1 MYQQSGKNLLN
12 RNISTCPHNMCE
24 LLPSKGCV
32 SLVTLGHRALQQIL
46 MGFTSW
52 LHCFTDVAR
61 WRSTEL
67 CTMFGNLLVCLV
79 SWCLWSVFSTNMAMS
94 EMILDWYTIYIH
106 FRGLLTL
113 RQFCQVQNS
122 LFVQVLHCPISAALL
137 CGTQCVSQ
145 TLRHGTRKA
154 AENGVPF
161 FSTPILGR
169 VPCPCSPMVKP
180 RGRHVQ

>member
-79 SWCLWSVFSTNMAMS
+79 SWCLWSVFSTNMAVRDDPGLVHNIYTFS
-94 EMILDWYTIYIH
+94 GAFDPKTILPGAKFTFRPSLALSYIGSITVRYSVCEPNFAAWYKES
-106 FRGLLTL
+106 
-113 RQFCQVQNS
+113 C
-122 LFVQVLHCPISAALL
+122 
-137 CGTQCVSQ
+137 
-145 TLRHGTRKA
+145 
-154 AENGVPF
+154 
-161 FSTPILGR
+161 
-169 VPCPCSPMVKP
+169 
-180 RGRHVQ
+180 